1 MGLKP
6 DRKKPDRLALEA
18 KRAEGNPKKEGVAPP
33 PARSLKEILKPEW
46 WKDEESRYLLKE
58 GFKLGWWEEGGMPA
72 QAEIQMDDQAGK
84 QGGSRAEEAAGRQ
97 GESKVGELAGRQRE
111 SQAGEHAGRQGE
123 SQVGEPA
130 GRQAEEQ
137 LGNRVAFRGGIP
149 VQFQGG
155 PSYVA
160 QSSERE
166 NLATSDFYTGLLG
179 YGLGLI

>member
-72 QAEIQMDDQAGK
+72 QAEIQMDDQAEK
-84 QGGSRAEEAAGRQ
+84 QGGSRAEEPAGRQ
-97 GESKVGELAGRQRE
+97 GE